1 MSILALMAVLFGVA
15 YRPAAP
21 PSGPRVEVLLGSTAL
36 VQYTVHVAGA
46 VREPGLVIV
55 DAGSRV
61 ADAIAAAGGASTSA
75 NLSAVNLAAPID
87 DGMQL
92 VVPGMAESADLQAVS
107 ANDGRIDIN
116 RAGVSEL
123 SDLPG
128 VGAVLAGR
136 IVAYRERNGPFA
148 AVEDL
153 LDVSGIGEGK
163 LAAIRE
169 LSVVR

>member
-1 MSILALMAVLFGVA
+1 M
-15 YRPAAP
+15 
-21 PSGPRVEVLLGSTAL
+21 
-36 VQYTVHVAGA
+36 
-46 VREPGLVIV
+46 

-61 ADAIAAAGGASTSA
+61 ADAITAAGGASTSA

-116 RAGVSEL
+116 RAGVSGL

-136 IVAYRERNGPFA
+136 TVAYREKNGPFA

-169 LSVVR
+169 SSVVR